1 MFDREEMVRLTREGM
16 ENSMRFFMT
25 MNENLIKVNDV
36 QKETIN
42 EAAKKSLE
50 LVNKSLDEYQKNTR
64 IILSRME
71 TMWKQVLD
79 QNTKEKT
86 AE

>member
-1 MFDREEMVRLTREGM
+1 MFDRDEMVRLTREGM

-25 MNENLIKVNDV
+25 MNENLLKINDA

-42 EAAKKSLE
+42 EASKKSLE

-64 IILSRME
+64 VILSRME
-71 TMWKQVLD
+71 SMWKQVIE
-79 QNTKEKT
+79 QTGKEKS